1 MISECYASLKQG
13 TLFHGWRTGAADDS
27 YLHPF
32 SLPPEYAS
40 KNIAEYWRRDGLRYP
55 FHEVVTPQALI
66 ATTHKAPKTADT
78 PDYAFALNYG
88 YHVDA
93 VKFAVL
99 LRQHSISRFGVR
111 HVEGHVAGVSS
122 DSAGFLTSL
131 DLESGDRL
139 SGDFFIDCSGQKAL
153 LIGDHFKVS
162 FESARHVLPNNRAV
176 VAQVPYN

>member
-1 MISECYASLKQG
+1 MGTTEHVVIVGGGTAGWLTAARLCAMANRQFDITLVESPSVPTVGVGEGTWPSMKATLQAIGLSERVLISECDASLKQG

-78 PDYAFALNYG
+78 PDYAFALN
-88 YHVDA
+88 
-93 VKFAVL
+93 
-99 LRQHSISRFGVR
+99 
-111 HVEGHVAGVSS
+111 
-122 DSAGFLTSL
+122 
-131 DLESGDRL
+131 
-139 SGDFFIDCSGQKAL
+139 
-153 LIGDHFKVS
+153 
-162 FESARHVLPNNRAV
+162 
-176 VAQVPYN
+176 